1 MKSWGK
7 IFDKIL
13 MPASSRESLDLSR
26 SNLSWKIFPRTSIVS
41 RIRQQRGSIV
51 LARHKDVTLAQE
63 IHTMVV
69 FTIGHVLRGTRLG

>member
-1 MKSWGK
+1 MMKSWGQ

-13 MPASSRESLDLSR
+13 MPASSRESLDQPKQVVLEDIPK
-26 SNLSWKIFPRTSIVS
+26 NIHSIKNTPAAWIH
-41 RIRQQRGSIV
+41 R